1 MRAARTDAN
10 QTEIVEALRRLDPPA
25 MVQSLSGVGVGCP
38 DLLVWWGGRWEVM
51 EVKDGDKPPSERQL
65 TEPEKKWHKY
75 AKQHGARVHIVESAA
90 QAVAV
95 MAHGEAVTMADSARS
110 TETPLKRIEG
120 AGRR

>member
-51 EVKDGDKPPSERQL
+51 EVKDGAKPPSERQL

-90 QAVAV
+90 QAVEI
-95 MAHGEAVTMADSARS
+95 MS
-110 TETPLKRIEG
+110 EG
-120 AGRR
+120 ALLVKIQRERTVTG